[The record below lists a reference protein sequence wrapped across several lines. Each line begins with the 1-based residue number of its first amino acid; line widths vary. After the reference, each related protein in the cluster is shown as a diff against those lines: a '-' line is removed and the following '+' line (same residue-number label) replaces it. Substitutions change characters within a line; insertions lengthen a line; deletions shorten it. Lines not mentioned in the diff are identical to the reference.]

1 MSFVYSHP
9 FTGLANG
16 LNTMQGGGAV
26 GGWVELG
33 RTTLGSAS
41 DTITVSSLA
50 DKRYYM
56 VLADLQPTGNVDEY
70 FRLGN
75 GSADTGS
82 NYARRF
88 SGDGGADGTGTSQ
101 AFVKIGINGS
111 ASLPRFHA
119 SYIANLSGNEKL
131 AITHG
136 VGPNTAGAGTAPSR
150 RESVWKWVNTSN
162 PLDVIQMGDDGGA
175 GQYNTGSEL
184 VVLGWDPDDTHT
196 NNFWEELASDSP
208 TGSAGESMDVSFTA
222 KKYLWVQWYI
232 DADSPYSFS
241 QMRVGNSTVDTGN
254 NYARRYSINGAA
266 DGSSTSADKWDM
278 NASTLNAGEQ
288 EFGNMFIINNA
299 SNEKL
304 MMCWISGNNTGAG
317 AANAP
322 HRSEWVGKWANTS
335 NQIDTI
341 QMLTNGSDT
350 KTSKSII
357 KVWGAD

>member
-1 MSFVYSHP
+1 MFFNPYI
-9 FTGLANG
+9 F
-16 LNTMQGGGAV
+16 GGGTV
-26 GGWVELG
+26 GGWTELG

-136 VGPNTAGAGTAPSR
+136 VGPNAAGAGTAPSR

-184 VVLGWDPDDTHT
+184 VVLEWDPADTHT
-196 NNFWEELASDSP
+196 NNFWQELASVDLSGGAADSI
-208 TGSAGESMDVSFTA
+208 GSGTFTS
-222 KKYLWVQWYI
+222 KKYLWVQCFTN
-232 DADSPYSFS
+232 ATG
-241 QMRVGNSTVDTGN
+241 GNNDHKFTVNSDTGT
-254 NYARRYSINGAA
+254 NYAKRTSTSGGA
-266 DGSSTSADKWDM
+266 DGTNTSQANLDLTGTH
-278 NASTLNAGEQ
+278 NVSNFT
-288 EFGNMFIINNA
+288 NMFIINNA

-304 MMCWISGNNTGAG
+304 FVIHDVTVNTAGAG
-317 AANAP
+317 TAP
-322 HRSEWVGKWANTS
+322 VRTETVGKWDNTS
-335 NQIDTI
+335 DQIDEVTF
-341 QMLTNGSDT
+341 TNAVARTGQYG
-350 KTSKSII
+350 TSSIL

>member
-1 MSFVYSHP
+1 MSFYNFMSSA
-9 FTGLANG
+9 ANAS
-16 LNTMQGGGAV
+16 LNRGPKPV

-33 RTTLGSAS
+33 RSSGSS
-41 DTITVSSLA
+41 QLDVSSLD

-56 VLADLQPTGNVDEY
+56 VLLSEPSGNIAFSYYLNTD
-70 FRLGN
+70 
-75 GSADTGS
+75 SGS
-82 NYARRF
+82 NYSRRY
-88 SGDGGADGTGTSQ
+88 SNDGGSPDGTDISQTSL
-101 AFVKIGINGS
+101 FGS
-111 ASLPRFHA
+111 GLTFGDYNQFMV
-119 SYIANLSGNEKL
+119 SYISNLSGNEKL
-131 AITHG
+131 GITHIASG
-136 VGPNTAGAGTAPSR
+136 QTTGASNAPSR
-150 RESVWKWVNTSN
+150 WEGVSKWANTSN
-162 PLDVIQMGDDGGA
+162 AINRIQTEGTMTDS
-175 GQYNTGSEL
+175 NSEM

-241 QMRVGNSTVDTGN
+241 QMRVGNSSVDTGS
-254 NYARRYSINGAA
+254 NYATRYSINGAT
-266 DGSSTSADKWDM
+266 DGTGTSADKWDL
-278 NASTLNAGEQ
+278 NASTLGAGEQ

-304 MMCWISGNNTGAG
+304 MMCWIGGNNTGAG

-322 HRSEWVGKWANTS
+322 HRSEWTGKWDNTS

-350 KTSKSII
+350 KTSKSFI